1 MKLRRSSLLA
11 KIIVILPLAAAT
23 ITLVSLQTQLD
34 DKQAELTTLEQQSN
48 ALTQENQRLE
58 DAIAAAGTD
67 EGIMSIAREKL
78 GMVEKNEI
86 VFYDIGN

>member
-48 ALTQENQRLE
+48 TLVQENQRLE

>member
-1 MKLRRSSLLA
+1 MKFRRSSLLTKA
-11 KIIVILPLAAAT
+11 IVILLFVAAA
-23 ITLVSLQTQLD
+23 ITLVTLQTQLTE
-34 DKQAELTTLEQQSN
+34 KEAELAVLEQQAADIS
-48 ALTQENQRLE
+48 QDNQRLE

-67 EGIMSIAREKL
+67 EGIMTIAREKL

>member
-1 MKLRRSSLLA
+1 MKFRRSSLLT

-23 ITLVSLQTQLD
+23 ITLVSLQTQLA
-34 DKQAELTTLEQQSN
+34 DKEAELSVLEQQ
-48 ALTQENQRLE
+48 ATAITQENQRLE
-58 DAIAAAGTD
+58 DAIAAAGTE
-67 EGIMSIAREKL
+67 EGVMSIAREKL